1 MRRSAFSYVTG
12 SICVKIEPIYVF
24 GYIFAGLQGENFRKG
39 TWILMKIQT
48 IYLVDTENVNE
59 IWVDAIA
66 AIQPR
71 DKVVAFYT
79 DNSPKL
85 SWERMADFAAKG
97 CEFEAIGCHKGTNA
111 LDFQLVSYLGY
122 MIASKTDCRYVIIS
136 NDKGYDPVSYFWQER
151 GIQIK
156 RQPVQMKIEKKTN
169 PQPISKESVV
179 LKIFKKVTGQSQV
192 ARTEDTAA
200 GSRDETGSAELPNQA
215 SGQAKSQI
223 RSDRVSARTGTKT
236 KLEKAPAR
244 TGSKAKSDQAS
255 VQTKSQTRSDRA
267 SARTGEKAKLEKVPA
282 RVRPKSQSEQTSVR
296 TEAKS
301 KSDQADV
308 QIKPKTKSDQVSAGT
323 GARDGAHKQLTSS
336 KGWEQIRRPVPDP
349 QEAQAVRCL
358 SKSIPFSKEVDFRQS
373 LNHLLGE
380 DLGNRVFEQ
389 LQDQENWKKE
399 ADRAYLANANGRLR
413 NYVEVFLR
421 MNHLPQTD
429 RPEICKLLRQAD
441 TDHLA
446 DLHREFV
453 KRFDDEHG
461 TAYYKL
467 FKGNLRVIQS
477 MLKS

>member
-215 SGQAKSQI
+215 SGQAKSQ
-223 RSDRVSARTGTKT
+223 
-236 KLEKAPAR
+236 
-244 TGSKAKSDQAS
+244 
-255 VQTKSQTRSDRA
+255 TRSDRA
-267 SARTGEKAKLEKVPA
+267 SARTGEKAKLEKAPA

-358 SKSIPFSKEVDFRQS
+358 SKSIPFSKEADFRQS

>member
-1 MRRSAFSYVTG
+1 M
-12 SICVKIEPIYVF
+12 
-24 GYIFAGLQGENFRKG
+24 
-39 TWILMKIQT
+39 MKTQT

-66 AIQPR
+66 EIQPR

-122 MIASKTDCRYVIIS
+122 MIASKRDCHYVIIS
-136 NDKGYDPVSYFWQER
+136 NDKGYDPVSCFWQER

-156 RQPVQMKIEKKTN
+156 RQPIQTKMEKKAS
-169 PQPISKESVV
+169 PQPVAKESVV
-179 LKIFKKVTGQSQV
+179 LKIFKKVTGQDQAV
-192 ARTEDTAA
+192 RTQEPAAEKRSETRSAEPLGQSSGRTGSRA
-200 GSRDETGSAELPNQA
+200 GS
-215 SGQAKSQI
+215 SQT
-223 RSDRVSARTGTKT
+223 S
-236 KLEKAPAR
+236 AR
-244 TGSKAKSDQAS
+244 TGSKTGPGQAS
-255 VQTKSQTRSDRA
+255 GRTKSRIGTS
-267 SARTGEKAKLEKVPA
+267 RTPA
-282 RVRPKSQSEQTSVR
+282 R
-296 TEAKS
+296 AGS
-301 KSDQADV
+301 K
-308 QIKPKTKSDQVSAGT
+308 AGT
-323 GARDGAHKQLTSS
+323 GQAPAGAGTKDRPQQLASS
-336 KGWEQIRRPVPDP
+336 KGEK
-349 QEAQAVRCL
+349 EAGRSLPGARELQAVKGL
-358 SKSIPFSKEVDFRQS
+358 SKSIPISKEADFRQS

-380 DLGNRVFEQ
+380 NPGNRVFEQ
-389 LQDQENWKKE
+389 LQNQADWKTE

-413 NYVEVFLR
+413 NYVEIFLR
-421 MNHLPQTD
+421 VNELPQTD

-441 TDHLA
+441 ADHLA

-453 KRFDDEHG
+453 KRFDDEQG